1 MVPGKNKNSEPDRQ
15 KERESKATDGFLKEA
30 NKIIFETASK
40 LTRRSAG
47 LPALVTGILT
57 SRPGGSLFRQVLND
71 LHDISRLP
79 AKQNKS
85 KQEMELPQV
94 HAMNCLKDIFT
105 NTKLGPHTVP
115 FIMTALNLSAERLGS
130 PM

>member
-1 MVPGKNKNSEPDRQ
+1 MIQ
-15 KERESKATDGFLKEA
+15 EA

-57 SRPGGSLFRQVLND
+57 SKPGGPLFKHVIDD
-71 LHDISRLP
+71 LHEISRLP
-79 AKQNKS
+79 AKHDTNS
-85 KQEMELPQV
+85 QEMELPQV

-115 FIMTALNLSAERLGS
+115 FIMSALNLSAERLGS